1 MADGEARS
9 VPDDVPCVR
18 EARSVPEVACAGDV
32 RSAADGAARAA
43 RVREARS
50 VHAAAC
56 GAGDDA
62 EAEAAAFRHDDP

>member
-50 VHAAAC
+50 VPDGGAAR
-56 GAGDDA
+56 GAGD
-62 EAEAAAFRHDDP
+62 EAAAFRHDDP